1 MSDPS
6 TLIPSALV
14 LASASP
20 RRQELLK
27 HLVTDFLIAP
37 ADIDETINPGEDPR
51 NYVIRMAREKAVAG
65 FSEAGG
71 IRTTLGS
78 DTIVVLGDEVL
89 GKPVSRAA
97 ACSML
102 GRLSGQTHQVY
113 SAVALKLTN
122 GELLETINLTAV
134 TFGVMPLEWI
144 KQYCQ
149 SDEPMDK
156 AGAYAVQGATAQYIR
171 CIDGSY
177 TGVMG
182 LPLFE
187 TAVILRQAGILT

>member
-1 MSDPS
+1 MSDSS
-6 TLIPSALV
+6 TLI

-20 RRQELLK
+20 RRHELLK
-27 HLVTDFLIAP
+27 HLVTGFLIAP
-37 ADIDETINPGEDPR
+37 TDIDETINPGESPGD
-51 NYVIRMAREKAVAG
+51 YVMRMAREKALAG
-65 FSEAGG
+65 FGQAGD
-71 IRTTLGS
+71 IRSTLGS
-78 DTIVVLGDEVL
+78 DTIVVLGDEIL
-89 GKPVSRAA
+89 GKPTSRAA

-113 SAVALKLTN
+113 SAVALKLSN
-122 GELLETINLTAV
+122 GELLATINITAV

-156 AGAYAVQGATAQYIR
+156 AGAYAVQGGTAQYIR

-187 TAVILRQAGILT
+187 TAVILRQAGLML